1 MAEDP
6 KGSPSDR
13 DYPSHYDQVQDR
25 QPRDGHLG
33 DGRDGKAG
41 GRTS

>member
-1 MAEDP
+1 MAENP

-13 DYPSHYDQVQDR
+13 DYPSRIDQVFDR
-25 QPRDGHLG
+25 QPRDGYLG
-33 DGRDGKAG
+33 DARDGQFG

>member
-25 QPRDGHLG
+25 QPRDGYLG
-33 DGRDGKAG
+33 DGRDKQG